1 MYEVVTK
8 CTLFRKKRFLV
19 NLQTERN
26 ASKFAMFMEKE
37 NPHSFFHFSF
47 KATFIFAL
55 WMPWSMSTLLLV
67 VHINQQYS
75 LLLDNK
81 KGSKIIWSIL
91 SSQFLKSFLKI
102 SFFTI
107 TIFSIYCT
115 SWEDKSVQMPFFLLI
130 NIAKSK
136 DCHKNLTST

>member
-1 MYEVVTK
+1 MFS
-8 CTLFRKKRFLV
+8 LFRKKRFLV
-19 NLQTERN
+19 NLKTERN

-107 TIFSIYCT
+107 TIFSINCT